1 MGERTCRGARDSLQR
16 GLSSLVTSEVV
27 MIIEVKKT
35 WRVDC
40 RFFFCGPACFLEGQN
55 IGSWGDCCHMRG
67 LDIQV
72 EGDEL
77 LMSLN
82 RPCQSCRP
90 QAKGLQSR
98 AQVIQR
104 GGAIGY

>member
-1 MGERTCRGARDSLQR
+1 
-16 GLSSLVTSEVV
+16 
-27 MIIEVKKT
+27 
-35 WRVDC
+35 
-40 RFFFCGPACFLEGQN
+40 
-55 IGSWGDCCHMRG
+55 MRG

-82 RPCQSCRP
+82 RPCESCRP